1 MVLSLSHHLLPSQLL
16 VNEVLSTD
24 ITDKELKAL
33 RNARWDK
40 AFKELDE
47 DRNRRA
53 TIVIEHLIQV
63 RNIVLTTRRL
73 LSCVCVADSW
83 VFLS

>member
-1 MVLSLSHHLLPSQLL
+1 VSFSRRLILPSQLCFSQLL

-24 ITDKELKAL
+24 ISDKELKAL

-40 AFKELDE
+40 AFKELDA

-63 RNIVLTTRRL
+63 SRARIRFAITQKFPR
-73 LSCVCVADSW
+73 
-83 VFLS
+83 

>member
-1 MVLSLSHHLLPSQLL
+1 VSSNRLFGLHMHSSQLCFSQLL

-24 ITDKELKAL
+24 ITDKDLKAL

-40 AFKELDE
+40 AFKELDA

-63 RNIVLTTRRL
+63 RG
-73 LSCVCVADSW
+73 
-83 VFLS
+83 

>member
-1 MVLSLSHHLLPSQLL
+1 LYFSQLL

-63 RNIVLTTRRL
+63 RRFFSH
-73 LSCVCVADSW
+73 LSST
-83 VFLS
+83 